1 MTLELCLSIAG
12 AVGIFALTR
21 FVMKKPWLISVLL
34 GAAVLL
40 ACNTQW
46 FKPSL
51 EAVGQ
56 VVGGRIVLIA
66 AAAVMLLLIVMKAP
80 VFIAVFAGAVVYY
93 LFMVDGG
100 INQFIFARKGVGA
113 MDSASLLAIPF
124 FVCAA
129 AFMNRGGVTRRVL
142 NLCKAVSGRLPG
154 GMAQAGVLLSVLTG
168 GIACSDVANA
178 DAQAGTLAPEMEE
191 SGCPK
196 AFSSAVTAAS
206 AMLTGLIPPGIAMI
220 LYAAVTD
227 VPLDKLF
234 VSGIAAGLILC
245 AAMMALV
252 HLISVKRGYG
262 PARAERMPSGGFLRC
277 LGSALPALCLP
288 VIVIC
293 GICLGAFSA
302 AEAGAAA
309 VLYVIVL
316 GLIYRELTWESA
328 LRACKETVVITGGIM
343 LIVSAASVF
352 GWALTKE
359 RLPEQLAQLVMRVCP
374 GKTAFLAG
382 VSILMVLA
390 GMFVDGNAVLL
401 LAAPVLAPIAA
412 QYGINGVHFAMVIIL
427 GTVLGGLTPPMSP
440 LRTAVCSVT
449 GCQRKPFNRE
459 AVPFCLLALALLILF
474 TFVPSLTTGIV
485 RLVFG
490 AAQ

>member
-12 AVGIFALTR
+12 AVGVFALTR

-142 NLCKAVSGRLPG
+142 NLCKAAAGRLPG
-154 GMAQAGVLLSVLTG
+154 GMAQAGVLLSALTG

-178 DAQAGTLAPEMEE
+178 DAQAGTLAPEMEG

-227 VPLDKLF
+227 VPLDRLF
-234 VSGIAAGLILC
+234 VSGIAAD
-245 AAMMALV
+245 
-252 HLISVKRGYG
+252 
-262 PARAERMPSGGFLRC
+262 P
-277 LGSALPALCLP
+277 
-288 VIVIC
+288 
-293 GICLGAFSA
+293 
-302 AEAGAAA
+302 
-309 VLYVIVL
+309 
-316 GLIYRELTWESA
+316 
-328 LRACKETVVITGGIM
+328 
-343 LIVSAASVF
+343 
-352 GWALTKE
+352 
-359 RLPEQLAQLVMRVCP
+359 
-374 GKTAFLAG
+374 
-382 VSILMVLA
+382 
-390 GMFVDGNAVLL
+390 GNAVVCDLRREYL
-401 LAAPVLAPIAA
+401 RLIAFACGAPRL
-412 QYGINGVHFAMVIIL
+412 
-427 GTVLGGLTPPMSP
+427 
-440 LRTAVCSVT
+440 
-449 GCQRKPFNRE
+449 RE
-459 AVPFCLLALALLILF
+459 ARLWACPRGAHARRGVPALPGIRAAG
-474 TFVPSLTTGIV
+474 FVPAGHRHLRHLPGRLFRRRGRRRGCPV
-485 RLVFG
+485 RDRSGPDLPGTDLGVRPAG
-490 AAQ
+490 L